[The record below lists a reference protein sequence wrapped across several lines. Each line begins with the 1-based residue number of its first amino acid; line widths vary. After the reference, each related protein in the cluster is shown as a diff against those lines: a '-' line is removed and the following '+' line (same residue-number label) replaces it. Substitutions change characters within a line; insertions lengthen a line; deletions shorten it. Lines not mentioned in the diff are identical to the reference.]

1 MTDTTAEQGGGNV
14 SKVRGEKTRELFLEG
29 LAEHGTISKACSI
42 AGVTRSAYD
51 KWRQRIPEFSER
63 ADAIRTKALADGGSK
78 NWDGTFQSFRSH
90 YFGNLSPWFHLK
102 AIEAYENT
110 PPGNITL
117 ILWPPEHGKTTLAED
132 YFCYK
137 LATNPEFRITVGSE
151 GQDMARKILGRIRSR
166 MEPQGPFPS
175 YVAKFGPFVPQN
187 QSGRKTAQPWGADY
201 FSVFKKS
208 RHDERDYSMVSLG
221 WRSKIAGTRTDHLH
235 IDDIQSRV
243 SLNLT
248 EQMFE
253 IFRQDW
259 LTRPGERGRTSI
271 NGTRVG
277 EDDFYERVMDGIGED
292 ILKVIR
298 FPAIVTDDE
307 GEPAPLWPEM
317 FSLEQLDR
325 IRRKVGEEAW
335 SRNYMQQPS
344 SSATATFTDEAIQK
358 CLNPLRSVN
367 NEPPEKCS
375 IYIGLDPAL
384 GSNNCVIAATPHE
397 GKLKILF
404 IREDVG
410 LTRNEQILGI
420 VEDTILQ
427 CGRNGS
433 SVSDVVIEAMVFQK
447 GLSRDER
454 LIEMTERYGFR
465 VREHLTGMNK
475 YDEDIGVP
483 SMALSFMR
491 GEIEI
496 PYADDPSTRH
506 QSDLLVRQLKAW
518 RPLKRGTKLRQ
529 DQVMALWFIWIL
541 WRQRK
546 QSFDLDTSQFSYKG
560 LPWGSVVPTNAAKV
574 F

>member
-1 MTDTTAEQGGGNV
+1 MNQGNAA
-14 SKVRGEKTRELFLEG
+14 KDKGESTRALFMEG
-29 LAEHGTISKACSI
+29 LREHGKIEAACRI

-51 KWRQRIPEFSER
+51 KWRQRIPDFAER
-63 ADAIRTKALADGGSK
+63 ADAVRHEALQRGDQP
-78 NWDGTFQSFRSH
+78 WDGSFASFRGQFFDH
-90 YFGNLSPWFHLK
+90 MSPWFHIQ
-102 AIEAYENT
+102 AIDAYENT
-110 PPGNITL
+110 LPGILTV

-151 GQDMARKILGRIRSR
+151 GQDMARKILSRIRSR
-166 MEPQGPFPS
+166 MEPLGPYPR

-187 QSGRKTAQPWGADY
+187 QSGRKTAQSWGADY
-201 FSVFKKS
+201 FDVFKKQ
-208 RHDERDYSMVSLG
+208 RFDERDYSMVGLG

-253 IFRQDW
+253 VFRQDW
-259 LTRPGERGRTSI
+259 LTRPGENGRTTI

-277 EDDFYERVMDGIGED
+277 EDDFYQRVMEEIDSD
-292 ILKVIR
+292 LLQVIK
-298 FPAIVTDDE
+298 FPAIITNKQ
-307 GEPAPLWPEM
+307 GEPEPLWPEM
-317 FSLEQLDR
+317 FSMEKLDR

-335 SRNYMQQPS
+335 SRNYMQEPS
-344 SSATATFTDEAIQK
+344 SSMSATFTDDSIQK

-367 NEPPEKCS
+367 HEPPKDCS

-384 GSNNCVIAATPHE
+384 GSNNCVVAATPHE

-404 IREDVG
+404 VREDTG
-410 LTRNEQILGI
+410 LTRNEQILGV
-420 VEDTILQ
+420 VEDAVLQ
-427 CGRNGS
+427 CMRNGA

-454 LIEMTERYGFR
+454 LVEMTNRYGFR
-465 VREHLTGMNK
+465 VREHLTGVNK
-475 YDEDIGVP
+475 YDETIGVP

-491 GEIEI
+491 GEIDI
-496 PYADDPSTRH
+496 PYADDKSTRH
-506 QSDLLVRQLKAW
+506 MVDQLIRQLKAW
-518 RPLKRGTKLRQ
+518 RPLKRGTRLRQ

-546 QSFDLDTSQFSYKG
+546 QSFDVDSSQFNFKG
-560 LPWGSVVPTNAAKV
+560 LPWKASLSSSKV

>member
-1 MTDTTAEQGGGNV
+1 MTGNA
-14 SKVRGEKTRELFLEG
+14 SKERGESNRRLFLEAIEHHG
-29 LAEHGTISKACSI
+29 KINDSLAIV
-42 AGVTRSAYD
+42 GVTRSAYE
-51 KWRQRIPEFSER
+51 KWRQRIPEF
-63 ADAIRTKALADGGSK
+63 AAKVDAIRLKFALEGPPEEKTGS
-78 NWDGTFQSFRSH
+78 FEEFRFEH
-90 YFGNLSPWFHLK
+90 FGHSSPWFHIA
-102 AIEAYENT
+102 AIDAYEKT

-166 MEPQGPFPS
+166 MEPHGPFPKF
-175 YVAKFGPFVPQN
+175 VAKYGPFVPQN

-201 FSVFKKS
+201 FSVFKKN

-259 LTRPGERGRTSI
+259 LTRPGENGRTTI

-277 EDDFYERVMDGIGED
+277 EDDFYERVMLQIDED

-298 FPAIVTDDE
+298 FPAIINNAK
-307 GEPAPLWPEM
+307 GEPEPLWPEM
-317 FSLEQLDR
+317 FTMEQLDR
-325 IRRKVGEEAW
+325 IRRKVGDEAW
-335 SRNYMQQPS
+335 SRNYMQEPS
-344 SSATATFTDEAIQK
+344 SSLTATFTDDAIKK
-358 CLNPLRSVN
+358 CLHPLRSTLHD
-367 NEPPEKCS
+367 PPKDCT

-384 GSNNCVIAATPHE
+384 GGNNCVMAATPHE
-397 GKLKILF
+397 DKLKILF
-404 IREDVG
+404 LREDIG
-410 LTRNEQILGI
+410 FTRNEQILGV
-420 VEDTILQ
+420 VEDAILR
-427 CGRNGS
+427 CRKNGA

-447 GLSRDER
+447 GLARDQR
-454 LIEMTERYGFR
+454 LIEMTDLYGFR

-475 YDEDIGVP
+475 YDETIGIP

-496 PYADDPSTRH
+496 PYADDAPTRH
-506 QSDLLVRQLKAW
+506 QADELIRQLKSW
-518 RPLKRGTKLRQ
+518 RPLVLGTHLRQ
-529 DQVMALWFIWIL
+529 DRVMALWFIWIL
-541 WRQRK
+541 WRQRRAAF
-546 QSFDLDTSQFSYKG
+546 QVDTSQFDYKA
-560 LPWGSVVPTNAAKV
+560 LPYSKRRVGIGAY
-574 F
+574 

>member
-1 MTDTTAEQGGGNV
+1 MNQGNAA
-14 SKVRGEKTRELFLEG
+14 KDKGESTRALFMEG
-29 LAEHGTISKACSI
+29 LREHGKIEAACRI

-51 KWRQRIPEFSER
+51 KWRQRIPDFAER
-63 ADAIRTKALADGGSK
+63 ADAVRHEALQRGD
-78 NWDGTFQSFRSH
+78 NPWDGSFASFRGQFFDH
-90 YFGNLSPWFHLK
+90 MSPWFHIQ
-102 AIEAYENT
+102 AIDAYENT
-110 PPGNITL
+110 LPGNLTV

-151 GQDMARKILGRIRSR
+151 GQDMARKILSRIRSR
-166 MEPQGPFPS
+166 MEPLGPYPR

-187 QSGRKTAQPWGADY
+187 QSGRKTAQSWGADY
-201 FSVFKKS
+201 FDVFKKQ
-208 RHDERDYSMVSLG
+208 RFDERDYSMVGLG

-253 IFRQDW
+253 VFRQDW
-259 LTRPGERGRTSI
+259 LTRPGENGRTTI

-277 EDDFYERVMDGIGED
+277 EDDFYQRVMEEIDSD
-292 ILKVIR
+292 LLQVIK
-298 FPAIVTDDE
+298 FPAIITNKQ
-307 GEPAPLWPEM
+307 GEPEPLWPEM
-317 FSLEQLDR
+317 FSMEKLDR

-335 SRNYMQQPS
+335 SRNYMQEPS
-344 SSATATFTDEAIQK
+344 SSMSATFTDDSIQK

-367 NEPPEKCS
+367 HEPPKNCS

-384 GSNNCVIAATPHE
+384 GSNNCVVAATPHE

-404 IREDVG
+404 VREDTG
-410 LTRNEQILGI
+410 LTRNEQILGV
-420 VEDTILQ
+420 VEDAVLQ
-427 CGRNGS
+427 CMRNGA

-454 LIEMTERYGFR
+454 LVEMTNRYGFR
-465 VREHLTGMNK
+465 VREHLTGVNK
-475 YDEDIGVP
+475 YDETIGVP

-491 GEIEI
+491 GEIDI
-496 PYADDPSTRH
+496 PYADDKSTRH
-506 QSDLLVRQLKAW
+506 MVDQLIRQLKAW
-518 RPLKRGTKLRQ
+518 RPLKRGTRLRQ

-546 QSFDLDTSQFSYKG
+546 QSFDVDSSQFNFKG
-560 LPWGSVVPTNAAKV
+560 LPWKASLSSSKV

>member
-1 MTDTTAEQGGGNV
+1 MSNTA
-14 SKVRGEKTRELFLEG
+14 KDRGLKTRELFLEA
-29 LAEHGTISKACSI
+29 LANTGMIPDACLI
-42 AGVTRSAYD
+42 AGVTRSAYE
-51 KWRQRIPEFSER
+51 KWRQRIPDFSAK
-63 ADAIRTKALADGGSK
+63 ADAVRMKALESSGQPIEIDGSFQ
-78 NWDGTFQSFRSH
+78 TFRH
-90 YFGNLSPWFHLK
+90 EYFNHSSPWFHLK

-166 MEPQGPFPS
+166 MEPTGPFPR
-175 YVAKFGPFVPQN
+175 YVAKYGPFVPQN
-187 QSGRKTAQPWGADY
+187 ASGRKTSQAWGADY
-201 FSVFKKS
+201 FNVFKKA

-259 LTRPGERGRTSI
+259 LTRPGEKGRTSI

-277 EDDFYERVMDGIGED
+277 EDDFYERLMKEIDGD
-292 ILKVIR
+292 ILNVIR
-298 FPAIVTDDE
+298 FPAIVTNDL
-307 GEPAPLWPEM
+307 GEPEPLWPEM
-317 FSLEQLDR
+317 FPMEALER

-344 SSATATFTDEAIQK
+344 AASEATFSDESIQK
-358 CLNPLRSVN
+358 CLNPLRSTLHD
-367 NEPPEKCS
+367 PPKDCTV
-375 IYIGLDPAL
+375 YIGLDPAL
-384 GSNNCVIAATPHE
+384 GSNNCVVAATPHE

-404 IREDVG
+404 VREDIG
-410 LTRNEQILGI
+410 LTRNEQILGV
-420 VEDTILQ
+420 VEDAILRCQ
-427 CGRNGS
+427 RNGS
-433 SVSDVVIEAMVFQK
+433 TVSDVVIEAMVFQK
-447 GLSRDER
+447 GLARDER
-454 LIEMTERYGFR
+454 LIEMTAQYGFR
-465 VREHLTGMNK
+465 IREHLTGVNK
-475 YDEDIGVP
+475 YDETIGVP

-491 GEIEI
+491 GEMDI
-496 PYADDPSTRH
+496 PYADDPPTRH
-506 QSDLLVRQLKAW
+506 QADELIRQLKSW
-518 RPLKRGTKLRQ
+518 RPFKRGTRLRQ

-546 QSFDLDTSQFSYKG
+546 QAFSVDTNQFNYNA
-560 LPWGSVVPTNAAKV
+560 LPWHKTQTS
-574 F
+574 FRIR

>member
-1 MTDTTAEQGGGNV
+1 MTGNA
-14 SKVRGEKTRELFLEG
+14 SKAKGESNRRLFLE
-29 LAEHGTISKACSI
+29 AIEHHGKINDSLEI
-42 AGVTRSAYD
+42 VGVTRSAYE
-51 KWRQRIPEFSER
+51 KWRQRIPEF
-63 ADAIRTKALADGGSK
+63 AAKVDAIRLRFAEEGPPEEKGGS
-78 NWDGTFQSFRSH
+78 FQDFRNE
-90 YFGNLSPWFHLK
+90 YFGHMSPWFHIA
-102 AIEAYENT
+102 AIDAYEKT

-137 LATNPEFRITVGSE
+137 LAVDPQFRITVGSE

-166 MEPQGPFPS
+166 MEPHGPFPG
-175 YVAKFGPFVPQN
+175 YVAKYGPFVPQN

-259 LTRPGERGRTSI
+259 LTRPGENGRTSI

-277 EDDFYERVMDGIGED
+277 EDDFYERVMLQIDED

-298 FPAIVTDDE
+298 FPAIVNNADDE
-307 GEPAPLWPEM
+307 PEPLWPEM
-317 FSLEQLDR
+317 FTLDSLDR

-335 SRNYMQQPS
+335 SRNYMQEPS
-344 SSATATFTDEAIQK
+344 SSLTATFTDDSIKK
-358 CLNPLRSVN
+358 CLNPLRSTLHD
-367 NEPPEKCS
+367 PPTDCTV
-375 IYIGLDPAL
+375 YIGLDPAL
-384 GSNNCVIAATPHE
+384 GGNNCVMAATPHE
-397 GKLKILF
+397 DKLKILF
-404 IREDVG
+404 LREDIG

-420 VEDTILQ
+420 VEDAVLR
-427 CGRNGS
+427 CRKNGA

-447 GLSRDER
+447 GLSRDQR
-454 LIEMTERYGFR
+454 LIEMTDQYGFR

-475 YDEDIGVP
+475 YDETIGIP

-496 PYADDPSTRH
+496 PYAEDAPTRH
-506 QSDLLVRQLKAW
+506 QADELIRQLKSW
-518 RPLKRGTKLRQ
+518 RPLARGTHLRQ
-529 DQVMALWFIWIL
+529 DRVMALWFIWIL
-541 WRQRK
+541 WRQRRAAF
-546 QSFDLDTSQFSYKG
+546 QVDTSQFNYKG
-560 LPWGSVVPTNAAKV
+560 LPYSKRRVGIGAY
-574 F
+574 

>member
-1 MTDTTAEQGGGNV
+1 MTDTPIEQYGGNV
-14 SKVRGEKTRELFLEG
+14 SKVRGQQTRDLFLAG
-29 LAEHGTISKACSI
+29 LAEHGIISKACMI

-63 ADAIRTKALADGGSK
+63 ADAIREKALREGGK
-78 NWDGTFQSFRSH
+78 EDWDGTFQSFRSK
-90 YFGNLSPWFHLK
+90 YFGHSSPWFHIK

-175 YVAKFGPFVPQN
+175 FVAKYGPFVPQN
-187 QSGRKTAQPWGADY
+187 ASGRKTAQPWGADY
-201 FSVFKKS
+201 FSVNKKS

-259 LTRPGERGRTSI
+259 LTRPGEKGRTSI

-277 EDDFYERVMDGIGED
+277 EDDFYERVISNIDSD
-292 ILKVIR
+292 LLRVIK
-298 FPAIVTDDE
+298 FPAIVTNE
-307 GEPAPLWPEM
+307 KGEPEPLWPEM
-317 FSLEQLDR
+317 FSLEALDR

-335 SRNYMQQPS
+335 SRNYMQEPS
-344 SSATATFTDEAIQK
+344 SSAAATFTDDSIQK

-367 NEPPEKCS
+367 HEPPKDCS
-375 IYIGLDPAL
+375 VYIGVDPAL

-404 IREDVG
+404 IREDLG

-420 VEDTILQ
+420 VEEAVLQ

-433 SVSDVVIEAMVFQK
+433 SVTDVIIEAMVFQK

-454 LIEMTERYGFR
+454 LIEMTQRYGFR
-465 VREHLTGMNK
+465 VREHLTGINK
-475 YDEDIGVP
+475 YDETIGVP

-491 GEIEI
+491 GDIEI

-506 QSDLLVRQLKAW
+506 QADQLIRQLKAW

-541 WRQRK
+541 YRQRK
-546 QSFDLDTSQFSYKG
+546 QSFALDTSQFNFNG
-560 LPWGSVVPTNAAKV
+560 LPWGSTVPARQV

>member
-1 MTDTTAEQGGGNV
+1 MTGNA
-14 SKVRGEKTRELFLEG
+14 SKAKGESNRKLFLE
-29 LAEHGTISKACSI
+29 AIEHHGKINDSLEI
-42 AGVTRSAYD
+42 VGVTRSAYE
-51 KWRQRIPEFSER
+51 KWRQRIPEF
-63 ADAIRTKALADGGSK
+63 AAKVDAIRLRFAEEGPPEEKGGS
-78 NWDGTFQSFRSH
+78 FQDFRSE
-90 YFGNLSPWFHLK
+90 YFGHMSPWFHIA
-102 AIEAYENT
+102 AIDAYEKT

-137 LATNPEFRITVGSE
+137 LAIDPQFRITVGSE

-166 MEPQGPFPS
+166 MEPHGPFPG
-175 YVAKFGPFVPQN
+175 YVAKYGPFVPQN

-259 LTRPGERGRTSI
+259 LTRPGENGRTSI

-277 EDDFYERVMDGIGED
+277 EDDFYERVMLQIDED

-298 FPAIVTDDE
+298 FPAIVNNADDE
-307 GEPAPLWPEM
+307 PEPLWPEM
-317 FSLEQLDR
+317 FSLESLDR

-335 SRNYMQQPS
+335 SRNYMQEPS
-344 SSATATFTDEAIQK
+344 SSLTATFTDDSIKK
-358 CLNPLRSVN
+358 CLNPLRSTLHD
-367 NEPPEKCS
+367 PPKDCTV
-375 IYIGLDPAL
+375 YIGLDPAL
-384 GSNNCVIAATPHE
+384 GGNNCVMAATPHE
-397 GKLKILF
+397 DKLKILF
-404 IREDVG
+404 LREDIG

-420 VEDTILQ
+420 VEDAVLR
-427 CGRNGS
+427 CRKNGAN
-433 SVSDVVIEAMVFQK
+433 VSDVVIEAMVFQK
-447 GLSRDER
+447 GLSRDQR
-454 LIEMTERYGFR
+454 LIEMTDQYGFR

-475 YDEDIGVP
+475 YDETIGIP

-496 PYADDPSTRH
+496 PYAEDAPTRH
-506 QSDLLVRQLKAW
+506 QADELIRQLKSW
-518 RPLKRGTKLRQ
+518 RPLARGTHLRQ
-529 DQVMALWFIWIL
+529 DRVMALWFIWIL
-541 WRQRK
+541 WRQRRAAF
-546 QSFDLDTSQFSYKG
+546 QVDTSQFNYKG
-560 LPWGSVVPTNAAKV
+560 LPYSKTRSKIGAY
-574 F
+574 

>member
-1 MTDTTAEQGGGNV
+1 VNQGNAA
-14 SKVRGEKTRELFLEG
+14 KDKGESTRALFMEG
-29 LAEHGTISKACSI
+29 LREHGKIEAACRI

-51 KWRQRIPEFSER
+51 KWRQRIPDFAER
-63 ADAIRTKALADGGSK
+63 ADAIRHEALQRGDQP
-78 NWDGTFQSFRSH
+78 WDGSFASFRGQFFDH
-90 YFGNLSPWFHLK
+90 MSPWFHIQ
-102 AIEAYENT
+102 AIDAYENT
-110 PPGNITL
+110 PPGNLTV

-166 MEPQGPFPS
+166 MEPLGPYPR

-187 QSGRKTAQPWGADY
+187 QSGRKTAQSWGADY
-201 FSVFKKS
+201 FDVFKKQ
-208 RHDERDYSMVSLG
+208 RHDERDYSMVGLG

-253 IFRQDW
+253 VFRQDW
-259 LTRPGERGRTSI
+259 LTRPGENGRTTI

-277 EDDFYERVMDGIGED
+277 EDDFYERVMEEIDSD
-292 ILKVIR
+292 LLQVIK
-298 FPAIVTDDE
+298 FPAIITGKN
-307 GEPAPLWPEM
+307 GEPEPLWPEM
-317 FSLEQLDR
+317 FTMEKLDR
-325 IRRKVGEEAW
+325 IRRKVGEDAW
-335 SRNYMQQPS
+335 SRNYMQEPS
-344 SSATATFTDEAIQK
+344 SSMSATFTDDAIQK

-367 NEPPEKCS
+367 HEPPKDCS
-375 IYIGLDPAL
+375 VYIGLDPAL
-384 GSNNCVIAATPHE
+384 GSNNCVVAATPHE

-404 IREDVG
+404 IREDTG
-410 LTRNEQILGI
+410 LTRNEQILSV
-420 VEDTILQ
+420 VEEAVLQ
-427 CGRNGS
+427 CMRNGA

-454 LIEMTERYGFR
+454 LIEMTQRYGFR
-465 VREHLTGMNK
+465 VREHLTGVNK
-475 YDEDIGVP
+475 YNETIGVP

-491 GEIEI
+491 GDIDI
-496 PYADDPSTRH
+496 PYADDKSTRH
-506 QSDLLVRQLKAW
+506 MVDQLIRQLKAW
-518 RPLKRGTKLRQ
+518 RPLKRGTRLRQ

-546 QSFDLDTSQFSYKG
+546 QSFDVDSSQFNFKG
-560 LPWGSVVPTNAAKV
+560 LPWKASVSSSKV

>member
-1 MTDTTAEQGGGNV
+1 MTGNA
-14 SKVRGEKTRELFLEG
+14 SKERGESNRRLFLEAIEHHG
-29 LAEHGTISKACSI
+29 KINDSLAIV
-42 AGVTRSAYD
+42 GVTRSAYE
-51 KWRQRIPEFSER
+51 KWRQRIPEF
-63 ADAIRTKALADGGSK
+63 AAKVDAIRLKFALEGPPEEKTGS
-78 NWDGTFQSFRSH
+78 FEEFRFEH
-90 YFGNLSPWFHLK
+90 FGHSSPWFHIA
-102 AIEAYENT
+102 AIDAYEKT

-166 MEPQGPFPS
+166 MEPHGPFPKF
-175 YVAKFGPFVPQN
+175 VAKYGPFVPQN

-201 FSVFKKS
+201 FSVFKKN

-259 LTRPGERGRTSI
+259 LTRPGENGRTTI

-277 EDDFYERVMDGIGED
+277 EDDFYERVMLQIDED

-298 FPAIVTDDE
+298 FPAIINNAK
-307 GEPAPLWPEM
+307 GEPEPLWPEM
-317 FSLEQLDR
+317 FTMEQLDR
-325 IRRKVGEEAW
+325 IRRKVGDEAW
-335 SRNYMQQPS
+335 ARNYMQEPS
-344 SSATATFTDEAIQK
+344 SSLTATFTDDAIKK
-358 CLNPLRSVN
+358 CLHPLRSTLHD
-367 NEPPEKCS
+367 PPKDCT

-384 GSNNCVIAATPHE
+384 GGNNCVMAATPHE
-397 GKLKILF
+397 DKLKILF
-404 IREDVG
+404 LREDIG
-410 LTRNEQILGI
+410 FTRNEQILGV
-420 VEDTILQ
+420 VEDAILR
-427 CGRNGS
+427 CRKNGA

-447 GLSRDER
+447 GLARDQR
-454 LIEMTERYGFR
+454 LIEMTDLYGFR

-475 YDEDIGVP
+475 YDETIGIP

-496 PYADDPSTRH
+496 PYADDAPTRH
-506 QSDLLVRQLKAW
+506 QADELIRQLKSW
-518 RPLKRGTKLRQ
+518 RPLVRGTHLRQ
-529 DQVMALWFIWIL
+529 DRVMALWFIWIL
-541 WRQRK
+541 WRQRRAAF
-546 QSFDLDTSQFSYKG
+546 QVDTSQFDYKA
-560 LPWGSVVPTNAAKV
+560 LPYSNRRVGIGAY
-574 F
+574 

>member
-1 MTDTTAEQGGGNV
+1 MNQGNAA
-14 SKVRGEKTRELFLEG
+14 KDKGESTRALFMEG
-29 LAEHGTISKACSI
+29 LREHGKIEAACRI

-51 KWRQRIPEFSER
+51 KWRQRIPDFAER
-63 ADAIRTKALADGGSK
+63 ADAVRHEALQRGDQA
-78 NWDGTFQSFRSH
+78 WDGLFASFRGQFFDH
-90 YFGNLSPWFHLK
+90 MSPWFHIQ
-102 AIEAYENT
+102 AIDAYENT
-110 PPGNITL
+110 LPGNLTV

-151 GQDMARKILGRIRSR
+151 GQDMARKILSRIRSR
-166 MEPQGPFPS
+166 MEPLGPYPR

-187 QSGRKTAQPWGADY
+187 QSGRKTAQSWGADY
-201 FSVFKKS
+201 FDVFKKQ
-208 RHDERDYSMVSLG
+208 RFDERDYSMVGLG

-253 IFRQDW
+253 VFRQDW
-259 LTRPGERGRTSI
+259 LTRPGENGRTTI

-277 EDDFYERVMDGIGED
+277 EDDFYQRVMEEIDSD
-292 ILKVIR
+292 LLQVIK
-298 FPAIVTDDE
+298 FPAIITNKQ
-307 GEPAPLWPEM
+307 GEPEPLWPEM
-317 FSLEQLDR
+317 FSMEKLDR

-335 SRNYMQQPS
+335 SRNYMQEPS
-344 SSATATFTDEAIQK
+344 SSMSATFTDDSIQK

-367 NEPPEKCS
+367 HEPPKDCS

-384 GSNNCVIAATPHE
+384 GSNNCVVAATPHE

-404 IREDVG
+404 VREDTG
-410 LTRNEQILGI
+410 LTRNEQILGV
-420 VEDTILQ
+420 VEDAVLQ
-427 CGRNGS
+427 CMRNGA

-454 LIEMTERYGFR
+454 LVEMTNRYGFR
-465 VREHLTGMNK
+465 VREHLTGVNK
-475 YDEDIGVP
+475 YDETIGVP

-491 GEIEI
+491 GEIDI
-496 PYADDPSTRH
+496 PYADDKSTRH
-506 QSDLLVRQLKAW
+506 MVDQLIRQLKAW
-518 RPLKRGTKLRQ
+518 RPLKRGTRLRQ

-546 QSFDLDTSQFSYKG
+546 QSFDVDSSQFNFKG
-560 LPWGSVVPTNAAKV
+560 LPWKASLSSSKV

>member
-1 MTDTTAEQGGGNV
+1 MNQGNAA
-14 SKVRGEKTRELFLEG
+14 KDKGESTRALFMEG
-29 LAEHGTISKACSI
+29 LREHGKIEAACRI

-51 KWRQRIPEFSER
+51 KWRQRIPDFAER
-63 ADAIRTKALADGGSK
+63 ADAVRHEALQRGDQP
-78 NWDGTFQSFRSH
+78 WDGASASFRGQFFDH
-90 YFGNLSPWFHLK
+90 MSPWFHIQ
-102 AIEAYENT
+102 AIDVYENT
-110 PPGNITL
+110 LPGNLTV

-151 GQDMARKILGRIRSR
+151 GQDMARKILSRIRSR
-166 MEPQGPFPS
+166 MEPLGPYPR

-187 QSGRKTAQPWGADY
+187 QSGRKTAQSWGADY
-201 FSVFKKS
+201 FDVFKKQ
-208 RHDERDYSMVSLG
+208 RFDERDYSMVGLG

-253 IFRQDW
+253 VFRQDW
-259 LTRPGERGRTSI
+259 LTRPGENGRTTI

-277 EDDFYERVMDGIGED
+277 EDDFYQRVMEEIDSD
-292 ILKVIR
+292 LLQVIK
-298 FPAIVTDDE
+298 FPAIITNKQ
-307 GEPAPLWPEM
+307 GEPEPLWPEM
-317 FSLEQLDR
+317 FSMEKLDR

-335 SRNYMQQPS
+335 SRNYMQEPS
-344 SSATATFTDEAIQK
+344 SSMSATFTDDSIQK

-367 NEPPEKCS
+367 HEPPKDCS

-384 GSNNCVIAATPHE
+384 GSNNCVVAATPHE

-404 IREDVG
+404 VREDTG
-410 LTRNEQILGI
+410 LTRNEQILGV
-420 VEDTILQ
+420 VEDAVLQ
-427 CGRNGS
+427 CMRNGA

-454 LIEMTERYGFR
+454 LVEMTNRYGFR
-465 VREHLTGMNK
+465 VREHLTGVNK
-475 YDEDIGVP
+475 YDETIGVP

-491 GEIEI
+491 GEIDI
-496 PYADDPSTRH
+496 PYADDKSTRH
-506 QSDLLVRQLKAW
+506 MVDQLIRQLKAW
-518 RPLKRGTKLRQ
+518 RPLKRGTRLRQ

-546 QSFDLDTSQFSYKG
+546 QSFDVDSSQFNFKG
-560 LPWGSVVPTNAAKV
+560 LPWKASLSSSKV

>member
-1 MTDTTAEQGGGNV
+1 MSTGNA
-14 SKVRGEKTRELFLEG
+14 SKQRGENNRKLFLEA
-29 LAEHGTISKACSI
+29 LEQHGSIEDSLKI
-42 AGVTRSAYD
+42 AGVTRSAYE
-51 KWRQRIPEFSER
+51 KWRQRIPDFR
-63 ADAIRTKALADGGSK
+63 AKADAIKLRFALEGPPETEV
-78 NWDGTFQSFRSH
+78 GTFQDFRKE
-90 YFGNLSPWFHLK
+90 YFEHLSPWFHIR

-166 MEPQGPFPS
+166 MEPHGPFPR
-175 YVAKFGPFVPQN
+175 YVAKYGPFVPQN
-187 QSGRKTAQPWGADY
+187 ASGRKTAQPWGADY
-201 FSVFKKS
+201 FSVFKKN

-259 LTRPGERGRTSI
+259 ITRPGENGRTSI

-277 EDDFYERVMDGIGED
+277 EDDFYERVMNEIDGD
-292 ILKVIR
+292 ILSVIR
-298 FPAIVTDDE
+298 FPAIVTNND
-307 GEPAPLWPEM
+307 GEPEPLWPEM
-317 FSLEQLDR
+317 FSMDALDR

-335 SRNYMQQPS
+335 SRNYMQEPT
-344 SSATATFTDEAIQK
+344 SSASATFTDESIQK
-358 CLNPLRSVN
+358 CLNPLRSTLHD
-367 NEPPEKCS
+367 PPKDCA

-384 GSNNCVIAATPHE
+384 GGNNCVMAATPHE
-397 GKLKILF
+397 DKLKILF
-404 IREDVG
+404 LREDIG

-420 VEDTILQ
+420 VEDTVLR
-427 CGRNGS
+427 CHKNGA

-447 GLSRDER
+447 GLSRDDR
-454 LIEMTERYGFR
+454 LIEMTDQYGFR

-475 YDEDIGVP
+475 YDESIGIP

-491 GEIEI
+491 GDIEI
-496 PYADDPSTRH
+496 PYAGDPQTRH
-506 QSDLLVRQLKAW
+506 QADELIRQLKSW

-529 DQVMALWFIWIL
+529 DRVMALWFIWIL
-541 WRQRK
+541 WRQRRQAFK
-546 QSFDLDTSQFSYKG
+546 VDTSQFNYKA
-560 LPWGSVVPTNAAKV
+560 LPYRKTHSNIGAY
-574 F
+574 

>member
-1 MTDTTAEQGGGNV
+1 MTDTAAEQHGGNV
-14 SKVRGEKTRELFLEG
+14 SKVKGQKTRELFLEG
-29 LAEHGTISKACSI
+29 LAEHGTISKACLI

-63 ADAIRTKALADGGSK
+63 ADAIREKALRDGGK
-78 NWDGTFQSFRSH
+78 EDWDGTFQSFRSK
-90 YFGNLSPWFHLK
+90 YFGHLSPWFHIK

-110 PPGNITL
+110 PPGNVTL

-132 YFCYK
+132 YFCFK

-166 MEPQGPFPS
+166 MEPQGPFPR
-175 YVAKFGPFVPQN
+175 YVAKYGPFVPQN

-201 FSVFKKS
+201 FSVYKKS

-259 LTRPGERGRTSI
+259 LTRPGEQGRTSI

-277 EDDFYERVMDGIGED
+277 EDDFYERVMEQIDPD
-292 ILKVIR
+292 ILKVIK
-298 FPAIVTDDE
+298 FPAIVTNDK
-307 GEPAPLWPEM
+307 GEPEPLWPDF
-317 FSLEQLDR
+317 FSMESLDR

-335 SRNYMQQPS
+335 SRNYMQEPS
-344 SSATATFTDEAIQK
+344 SSAAATFDEKSIKK

-367 NEPPEKCS
+367 HEPPANCS
-375 IYIGLDPAL
+375 VYIGVDPAL

-404 IREDVG
+404 VREDVG

-420 VEDTILQ
+420 VEDAVLQ

-433 SVSDVVIEAMVFQK
+433 SVSDVIIEAMVFQK

-454 LIEMTERYGFR
+454 LIEMTQRYGFR

-475 YDEDIGVP
+475 YDETIGVP

-491 GEIEI
+491 GEIDI

-506 QSDLLVRQLKAW
+506 QADQLIRQLKAW
-518 RPLKRGTKLRQ
+518 RPMKRGTKLRQ

-546 QSFDLDTSQFSYKG
+546 QSFDLDTSQFNFGG
-560 LPWGSVVPTNAAKV
+560 LPWGSSVPARQV

>member
-1 MTDTTAEQGGGNV
+1 MNQGNAA
-14 SKVRGEKTRELFLEG
+14 KDKGESTRALFMEG
-29 LAEHGTISKACSI
+29 LREHGKIEAACRI

-51 KWRQRIPEFSER
+51 KWRQRIPDFAER
-63 ADAIRTKALADGGSK
+63 ADAVRHEALQRGD
-78 NWDGTFQSFRSH
+78 NTWDGSFASFRGQFFDH
-90 YFGNLSPWFHLK
+90 MSPWFHIQ
-102 AIEAYENT
+102 AIDAYENT
-110 PPGNITL
+110 PPGNMTV
-117 ILWPPEHGKTTLAED
+117 ILWPPEHGTPTLAED

-151 GQDMARKILGRIRSR
+151 GQDMSRKILSRIRSR
-166 MEPQGPFPS
+166 MEPHGPYPR

-187 QSGRKTAQPWGADY
+187 QSGRKTAQSWGADY
-201 FSVFKKS
+201 FDVFKKQ
-208 RHDERDYSMVSLG
+208 RFDERDYSMVGLG

-253 IFRQDW
+253 VFRQDW
-259 LTRPGERGRTSI
+259 LTRPGENGRTTI

-277 EDDFYERVMDGIGED
+277 EDDFYQRVMEEIDTD
-292 ILKVIR
+292 LLQVIK
-298 FPAIVTDDE
+298 FPAIITNKQ
-307 GEPAPLWPEM
+307 GEPEPLWPEM
-317 FSLEQLDR
+317 FTMEKLDR

-335 SRNYMQQPS
+335 SRNYMQEPS
-344 SSATATFTDEAIQK
+344 SSMSATFTDDSIQK

-367 NEPPEKCS
+367 HEPPKNCS

-384 GSNNCVIAATPHE
+384 GSNNCVVAATPHE

-404 IREDVG
+404 VREDTG
-410 LTRNEQILGI
+410 LTRNEQILGV
-420 VEDTILQ
+420 VEDAVLQ
-427 CGRNGS
+427 CMRNGA

-454 LIEMTERYGFR
+454 LIEMTNRYAFR
-465 VREHLTGMNK
+465 VREHLTGVNK
-475 YDEDIGVP
+475 YDETIGVP

-491 GEIEI
+491 GEIDI
-496 PYADDPSTRH
+496 PYADDKSTRH
-506 QSDLLVRQLKAW
+506 MVDQLIRQLKAW
-518 RPLKRGTKLRQ
+518 RPLKRGTRLRQ

-546 QSFDLDTSQFSYKG
+546 QSFDVDSSQFNFKG
-560 LPWGSVVPTNAAKV
+560 LPWKASLSSSKV

>member
-1 MTDTTAEQGGGNV
+1 MNQGNAA
-14 SKVRGEKTRELFLEG
+14 KDKGESTRALFMEG
-29 LAEHGTISKACSI
+29 LREHGKIEAACRI

-51 KWRQRIPEFSER
+51 KWRQRIPDFAER
-63 ADAIRTKALADGGSK
+63 ADAIRHEALQRGDQP
-78 NWDGTFQSFRSH
+78 WDGSFASFRGQFFDH
-90 YFGNLSPWFHLK
+90 MSPWFHIQ
-102 AIEAYENT
+102 AIDAYENT
-110 PPGNITL
+110 PPGNLTV

-166 MEPQGPFPS
+166 MEPLGPYPR

-187 QSGRKTAQPWGADY
+187 QSGRKTAQSWGADY
-201 FSVFKKS
+201 FDVFKKQ
-208 RHDERDYSMVSLG
+208 RHDERDYSMVGLG

-253 IFRQDW
+253 VFRQDW
-259 LTRPGERGRTSI
+259 LTRPGENGRTTI

-277 EDDFYERVMDGIGED
+277 EDDFYERVMEEIDSD
-292 ILKVIR
+292 LLQVIK
-298 FPAIVTDDE
+298 FPAIITGKN
-307 GEPAPLWPEM
+307 GEPEPLWPEM
-317 FSLEQLDR
+317 FTMEKLDR
-325 IRRKVGEEAW
+325 IRRKVGEDAW
-335 SRNYMQQPS
+335 SRNYMQEPS
-344 SSATATFTDEAIQK
+344 SSMSATFTDDAIQK

-367 NEPPEKCS
+367 HEPPKDCS
-375 IYIGLDPAL
+375 VYIGLDPAL
-384 GSNNCVIAATPHE
+384 GSNNCVVAATPHE

-404 IREDVG
+404 IREDTG
-410 LTRNEQILGI
+410 LTRNEQILSV
-420 VEDTILQ
+420 VEEAVLQ
-427 CGRNGS
+427 CMRNGA

-454 LIEMTERYGFR
+454 LIEMTQRYGFR
-465 VREHLTGMNK
+465 VREHLTGVNK
-475 YDEDIGVP
+475 YNETIGVP

-491 GEIEI
+491 GDIDI
-496 PYADDPSTRH
+496 PYADDKSTRH
-506 QSDLLVRQLKAW
+506 MVDQLIRQLKAW
-518 RPLKRGTKLRQ
+518 RPLKRGTRLRQ

-546 QSFDLDTSQFSYKG
+546 QSFDVDSSQFNFKG
-560 LPWGSVVPTNAAKV
+560 LPWKASVSSSKV

>member
-1 MTDTTAEQGGGNV
+1 MSNTA
-14 SKVRGEKTRELFLEG
+14 KDRGEQRRSLFLESLANTG
-29 LAEHGTISKACSI
+29 LINDACQI
-42 AGVTRSAYD
+42 AGVTRSAYE
-51 KWRQRIPEFSER
+51 KWRQRIPDFAAK
-63 ADAIRTKALADGGSK
+63 ADAVRIKALENNGEEIEEDSS
-78 NWDGTFQSFRSH
+78 FQSFRRE
-90 YFGNLSPWFHLK
+90 YFEHSSPWFHLR
-102 AIEAYENT
+102 AIEAYEKT

-151 GQDMARKILGRIRSR
+151 GQDMARKILGRIRTR
-166 MEPQGPFPS
+166 MEPTGPFPR
-175 YVAKFGPFVPQN
+175 YVAKYGPFVPQN
-187 QSGRKTAQPWGADY
+187 ASGRKTAQAWGADY
-201 FSVFKKS
+201 FNVFKKQ

-248 EQMFE
+248 DQMFE
-253 IFRQDW
+253 VFRQDW
-259 LTRPGERGRTSI
+259 LTRPGETGRTSI

-277 EDDFYERVMDGIGED
+277 EGDFYEQIMREIDPD
-292 ILKVIR
+292 ILTVIR
-298 FPAIVTDDE
+298 FPAIVTDDK
-307 GEPAPLWPEM
+307 GEPEPLWPEM
-317 FSLEQLDR
+317 FPMEALDR

-344 SSATATFTDEAIQK
+344 AASEATFTEESIQS
-358 CLNPLRSVN
+358 CLNPLRSTLHD
-367 NEPPEKCS
+367 PPENS
-375 IYIGLDPAL
+375 TVYIGLDPAL

-404 IREDVG
+404 VREDVG
-410 LTRNEQILGI
+410 LTRNEQILGV
-420 VEDTILQ
+420 VEDAVQ
-427 CGRNGS
+427 RCQRNGAT
-433 SVSDVVIEAMVFQK
+433 VSDVVIEAMVFQK

-465 VREHLTGMNK
+465 VREHLTGVNK
-475 YDEDIGVP
+475 YDETIGVP

-491 GEIEI
+491 KEIEI
-496 PYADDPSTRH
+496 PYADDAPTRH
-506 QSDLLVRQLKAW
+506 QADELIRQLKSW

-546 QSFDLDTSQFSYKG
+546 QSFNVDTSQFRYKA
-560 LPWGSVVPTNAAKV
+560 LPWGKTTSSFKV
-574 F
+574 R

>member
-1 MTDTTAEQGGGNV
+1 MNQGNAA
-14 SKVRGEKTRELFLEG
+14 KDKGESTRALFMEG
-29 LAEHGTISKACSI
+29 LREHGKIEAACRI

-51 KWRQRIPEFSER
+51 KWRQRIPDFAER
-63 ADAIRTKALADGGSK
+63 ADAVRHEALQRGD
-78 NWDGTFQSFRSH
+78 NPWDGSFASFRGQFFDH
-90 YFGNLSPWFHLK
+90 MSPWFHIQ
-102 AIEAYENT
+102 AIDAYENT
-110 PPGNITL
+110 LPGNLTV

-151 GQDMARKILGRIRSR
+151 GQDMARKILSRIRSR
-166 MEPQGPFPS
+166 MEPLGPYPR

-187 QSGRKTAQPWGADY
+187 QSGRKTAQSWGADY
-201 FSVFKKS
+201 FDVFKKQ
-208 RHDERDYSMVSLG
+208 RFDERDYSMVGLG

-253 IFRQDW
+253 VFRQDW
-259 LTRPGERGRTSI
+259 LTRPGENGRTTI

-277 EDDFYERVMDGIGED
+277 EDDFYQRVMEEIDSD
-292 ILKVIR
+292 LLQVIK
-298 FPAIVTDDE
+298 FPAIITNKQ
-307 GEPAPLWPEM
+307 GEPEPLWPEM
-317 FSLEQLDR
+317 FSMEKLDR

-335 SRNYMQQPS
+335 SRNYMQEPS
-344 SSATATFTDEAIQK
+344 SSMSATFTDDSIQK

-367 NEPPEKCS
+367 HEPPKDCS

-384 GSNNCVIAATPHE
+384 GSNNCVVAATPHE

-404 IREDVG
+404 VREDTG
-410 LTRNEQILGI
+410 LTRNEQILGV
-420 VEDTILQ
+420 VEDAVLQ
-427 CGRNGS
+427 CMRNGA

-454 LIEMTERYGFR
+454 LVEMTNRYGFR
-465 VREHLTGMNK
+465 VREHLTGVNK
-475 YDEDIGVP
+475 YDETIGVP

-491 GEIEI
+491 GEIDI
-496 PYADDPSTRH
+496 PYADDKSTRH
-506 QSDLLVRQLKAW
+506 MVDQLIRQLKAW
-518 RPLKRGTKLRQ
+518 RPLKRGTRLRQ

-546 QSFDLDTSQFSYKG
+546 QSFDVDSSQFNFKG
-560 LPWGSVVPTNAAKV
+560 LPWKASLSSSKV

>member
-1 MTDTTAEQGGGNV
+1 MNQGNAA
-14 SKVRGEKTRELFLEG
+14 KDKGESTRALFMEG
-29 LAEHGTISKACSI
+29 LREHGKIEAACRI

-51 KWRQRIPEFSER
+51 KWRQRIPDFAER
-63 ADAIRTKALADGGSK
+63 ADAVRHEALQRGD
-78 NWDGTFQSFRSH
+78 NPWDGSFASFRGQFFDH
-90 YFGNLSPWFHLK
+90 MSPWFHIQ
-102 AIEAYENT
+102 AIDAYENT
-110 PPGNITL
+110 PPGNMTV
-117 ILWPPEHGKTTLAED
+117 ILWPPAHGKTTLAED

-151 GQDMARKILGRIRSR
+151 GQDMSRKILSRIRSR
-166 MEPQGPFPS
+166 MEPLGPYPR

-187 QSGRKTAQPWGADY
+187 QSGRKTAQSWGADY
-201 FSVFKKS
+201 FDVFKKQ
-208 RHDERDYSMVSLG
+208 RFDERDYSMVGLG

-253 IFRQDW
+253 VFRQDW
-259 LTRPGERGRTSI
+259 LTRPGENGRTTI

-277 EDDFYERVMDGIGED
+277 EDDFYQRVMEEIDTD
-292 ILKVIR
+292 LLQVIK
-298 FPAIVTDDE
+298 FPAIITNKQ
-307 GEPAPLWPEM
+307 GEPEPLWPEM
-317 FSLEQLDR
+317 FTMEKLDR

-335 SRNYMQQPS
+335 SRNYMQEPS
-344 SSATATFTDEAIQK
+344 SSMSATFTDDSIQK

-367 NEPPEKCS
+367 HEPPKDCS

-384 GSNNCVIAATPHE
+384 GSNNCVVAATPHE

-404 IREDVG
+404 VREDTG
-410 LTRNEQILGI
+410 LTRNEQILGV
-420 VEDTILQ
+420 VEDAVLQ
-427 CGRNGS
+427 CMRNGA

-454 LIEMTERYGFR
+454 LIEMTNRYGFR
-465 VREHLTGMNK
+465 VREHLTGVNK
-475 YDEDIGVP
+475 YDETIGVP

-491 GEIEI
+491 GEIDI
-496 PYADDPSTRH
+496 PYADDKSTRH
-506 QSDLLVRQLKAW
+506 MVDQLIRQLKAW
-518 RPLKRGTKLRQ
+518 RPLKRGTRLRQ

-546 QSFDLDTSQFSYKG
+546 QSFDVDSSQFNFKG
-560 LPWGSVVPTNAAKV
+560 LPWKASLSSSKV

>member
-1 MTDTTAEQGGGNV
+1 MTDTTAEEHRGNV

-29 LAEHGTISKACSI
+29 LAEHGTISKACMI

-63 ADAIRTKALADGGSK
+63 ADAIRLKALTDGGK
-78 NWDGTFQSFRSH
+78 EDWDGTFQSFRSK
-90 YFGNLSPWFHLK
+90 YFGHLSPWFHIK

-166 MEPQGPFPS
+166 MEPQGPFPR
-175 YVAKFGPFVPQN
+175 YVAKYGPFVPQN
-187 QSGRKTAQPWGADY
+187 AQGRKTAQPWGADY
-201 FSVFKKS
+201 FSVYKKN

-259 LTRPGERGRTSI
+259 LTRPGEQGRTSI

-277 EDDFYERVMDGIGED
+277 EDDFYERVMEQIDSD
-292 ILKVIR
+292 ILRVIK
-298 FPAIVTDDE
+298 FPAIVTDE
-307 GEPAPLWPEM
+307 QGEPEPLWPDFFTME
-317 FSLEQLDR
+317 SLDR

-335 SRNYMQQPS
+335 SRNYMQEPS
-344 SSATATFTDEAIQK
+344 SSAAATFNEESIKK

-367 NEPPEKCS
+367 HEPPKDCS
-375 IYIGLDPAL
+375 VYIGVDPAL

-420 VEDTILQ
+420 VEDAVLQ

-433 SVSDVVIEAMVFQK
+433 SVSDVIIEAMVFQK

-454 LIEMTERYGFR
+454 LIEMTQRYGFR

-475 YDEDIGVP
+475 YDESIGVA

-491 GEIEI
+491 EEIEL
-496 PYADDPSTRH
+496 PYAGDNATRH
-506 QSDLLVRQLKAW
+506 QTDELMRQLKAW
-518 RPLKRGTKLRQ
+518 RPGKRGTRLRQ

-546 QSFDLDTSQFSYKG
+546 QSFDVDTSQFNFNA
-560 LPWGSVVPTNAAKV
+560 LPWAKSRSTIGAY
-574 F
+574 

>member
-1 MTDTTAEQGGGNV
+1 VNQGNAAKDKGE
-14 SKVRGEKTRELFLEG
+14 SKRALFMEG
-29 LAEHGTISKACSI
+29 LREHGKIETACRI

-51 KWRQRIPEFSER
+51 KWRQRIPDFAER
-63 ADAIRTKALADGGSK
+63 ADAVRHEALQRGDQP
-78 NWDGTFQSFRSH
+78 WDGSFASFRGQFFDH
-90 YFGNLSPWFHLK
+90 MSPWFHIQ
-102 AIEAYENT
+102 AIDAYENT
-110 PPGNITL
+110 LPGNLTV

-151 GQDMARKILGRIRSR
+151 GQDMSRKILGRIRSR
-166 MEPQGPFPS
+166 MEPFGPYPR

-201 FSVFKKS
+201 FDVFKKQ
-208 RHDERDYSMVSLG
+208 RHDERDYSMVGLG

-253 IFRQDW
+253 VFRQDW
-259 LTRPGERGRTSI
+259 LTRPGENGRTTI

-277 EDDFYERVMDGIGED
+277 EDDFYERVMEEIDSD
-292 ILKVIR
+292 LLQVIK
-298 FPAIVTDDE
+298 FPAIVTGKN
-307 GEPAPLWPEM
+307 GEPEPLWPEM
-317 FSLEQLDR
+317 FTMEKLDR
-325 IRRKVGEEAW
+325 IRRKVGEDAW
-335 SRNYMQQPS
+335 SRNYMQEPS
-344 SSATATFTDEAIQK
+344 SSMSATFTDDAIQK

-367 NEPPEKCS
+367 HEPPKDCTV
-375 IYIGLDPAL
+375 YIGLDPAL
-384 GSNNCVIAATPHE
+384 GSNNCVVAATPHE

-404 IREDVG
+404 IREDTG
-410 LTRNEQILGI
+410 LTRNEQILGV
-420 VEDTILQ
+420 VEEAVLQ
-427 CGRNGS
+427 CMRNGA

-454 LIEMTERYGFR
+454 LIEMTHQYGFR
-465 VREHLTGMNK
+465 VREHLTGVNK
-475 YDEDIGVP
+475 YNETIGVP

-491 GEIEI
+491 GEIDI
-496 PYADDPSTRH
+496 PYADDKSTRH
-506 QSDLLVRQLKAW
+506 MVDQLIRQLKAW
-518 RPLKRGTKLRQ
+518 RPLKRGTRLRQ

-546 QSFDLDTSQFSYKG
+546 QTFEVDTSQFNFKG
-560 LPWGSVVPTNAAKV
+560 LPWKASVSSSKV

>member
-1 MTDTTAEQGGGNV
+1 MTGNA
-14 SKVRGEKTRELFLEG
+14 SKARGESNRRLFLEAIETHG
-29 LAEHGTISKACSI
+29 KINDSLAIV
-42 AGVTRSAYD
+42 GVTRSAYE
-51 KWRQRIPEFSER
+51 KWRQRIPEF
-63 ADAIRTKALADGGSK
+63 AAKVDAIRLKFAQEGPPEESSGSFE
-78 NWDGTFQSFRSH
+78 DFRFEH
-90 YFGNLSPWFHLK
+90 FGHSSPWFHIA
-102 AIEAYENT
+102 AIDAYEKT

-166 MEPQGPFPS
+166 MEPHGPFPK
-175 YVAKFGPFVPQN
+175 YVAKYGPFVPQN

-201 FSVFKKS
+201 FSVFKKN

-259 LTRPGERGRTSI
+259 LTRPGENGRTTI

-277 EDDFYERVMDGIGED
+277 EDDFYERVMLQIDED

-298 FPAIVTDDE
+298 FPAIANNANDE
-307 GEPAPLWPEM
+307 PEPLWPEM
-317 FSLEQLDR
+317 FTMEQLDR

-335 SRNYMQQPS
+335 SRNYMQEPS
-344 SSATATFTDEAIQK
+344 SSLTATFTDDSIKK
-358 CLNPLRSVN
+358 CLHPLRSTLHD
-367 NEPPEKCS
+367 PPKDCTV
-375 IYIGLDPAL
+375 YIGLDPAL
-384 GSNNCVIAATPHE
+384 GGNNCVMAATPHE
-397 GKLKILF
+397 DKLKILF
-404 IREDVG
+404 LREDIG

-420 VEDTILQ
+420 VEDAILR
-427 CGRNGS
+427 CNKNGA

-447 GLSRDER
+447 GLSRDQR
-454 LIEMTERYGFR
+454 LIEMTDQYGFR

-475 YDEDIGVP
+475 YDETIGIP

-496 PYADDPSTRH
+496 PYADDAPTRH
-506 QSDLLVRQLKAW
+506 QADELIRQLKSW
-518 RPLKRGTKLRQ
+518 RPLMRGTHLRQ
-529 DQVMALWFIWIL
+529 DRVMALWFIWIL
-541 WRQRK
+541 WRQRRAAF
-546 QSFDLDTSQFSYKG
+546 QVDTSQFDYKA
-560 LPWGSVVPTNAAKV
+560 LPYSKRRVGIGAY
-574 F
+574 